1 MQRVFFLLII
11 YAFFIS
17 LGVTQATPTNRHFT
31 RAKELYIAGRWG
43 DARFELLKAKDEIKR
58 SNYAEHQEV
67 DFYLSLCAIGLEDD
81 SALKRLS
88 FFSELYPHSPYANQ
102 VGFNKGLLLSTSQEY
117 NRAREEFLNVDYKK
131 LNRSQREE
139 YDIRMGYITF
149 LDGDYS
155 AAKGHFDKIPLGSEY
170 YDHSLYYRS
179 YISYSQEDLES
190 AKDGFT
196 RLTQSDIYGVISPYY
211 LLQIEFQLG
220 NYKYV
225 IERGEEL
232 IKKVTPEQRAEITR
246 TMSESCFRLGDFEG
260 AIRYISLY
268 ETFGGRMSREDSYI
282 LGFSLYRL
290 TDYKTAQEHLRKAS
304 GADDALTQNA
314 SFHLADCYLRLGNKK
329 GAMQAFAMASNDKYN
344 PEIAEDALF
353 NYGKLQFE
361 LGGGVFNEAI
371 NVLTRYINKY
381 PNSNRATEAKK
392 LLAAAYYNSSS
403 YDAAYKA
410 IKEIKSPD
418 ADIRAALQKIT
429 YFRALEAMN
438 RGDYSLAKSN
448 FAESQSAGISP
459 KYSALSEFWLG
470 EIAYFEGDYSSALKS
485 FNTYLARA
493 PKTDSTYAMA
503 QYSTAY
509 ALLKGG
515 NESAALRYFNS
526 YLATKPTDIS
536 LRTDAQNRVGDILYG
551 ERQFAE
557 ASKSYQLST
566 KAAGA
571 GGDYARYQLS
581 MVDGIRGFTNRK
593 ISGLEAIVKAD
604 GGAYA
609 DDALYE
615 LGRTHMAQERY
626 KEAIEDLEL
635 FISKYPASERYA
647 QALSDLGLS
656 YLNLGNKS
664 ASISYYDRAI
674 KSAPQS
680 SVSKDALQ
688 GIREIYVGGGDANGY
703 FEYAQEMGFDSDL
716 GATAKDSLSF
726 ASAQYLYLQED
737 RGRATQALASYI
749 KEYEQGYYLTDALFL
764 LSDCYIKKGDN
775 DKAIESLTTLS
786 NRGANQYT
794 QRVLESLSRLTHNAG
809 EYEQAAAAYRKLFD
823 VTKSQDEKSAAMD
836 GYAECI
842 IALGDRDKSL
852 AMANDILSQELSGD
866 KAILKAK
873 HVKATILRENGGWS
887 EAVVLYEDLATEP
900 ATSVGAEARYY
911 LISNAHRAGEIDQ
924 AEKMIF
930 EFSDSGTT
938 QAYWLARAFITLGDI
953 YVARGDN
960 FQARATY
967 QSIVDGYVA
976 EDDGVRAE
984 AISKIEKLE

>member
-1 MQRVFFLLII
+1 MQRVLFLLTI

-17 LGVTQATPTNRHFT
+17 VGVAKATPIDSHLT
-31 RAKELYIAGRWG
+31 RAKELYGAGRWV
-43 DARFELLKAKDEIKR
+43 DARYELLKAKDEVKR
-58 SNYAEHQEV
+58 GNHIEKQEV
-67 DFYLSLCAIGLEDD
+67 EYYLTLCSIGMEEE
-81 SALKRLS
+81 SALKRLCY
-88 FFSELYPHSPYANQ
+88 FSQKYACSPYTNQ
-102 VGFNKGLLLSTSQEY
+102 INFNKGLLLSMSQEY
-117 NRAREEFLNVDYKK
+117 GSAREEFLGVDYSK
-131 LNRSQREE
+131 LSRSQRED

-149 LDGDYS
+149 VDGDYTS
-155 AAKGHFDKIPLGSEY
+155 AKGYFERIPLGSEY

-179 YISYSQEDLES
+179 YIDYASGELPK

-196 RLTQSDIYGVISPYY
+196 RLTQSDVYGVIAPYY
-211 LLQIEFQLG
+211 LLQIEFQQG
-220 NYKYV
+220 NYRYV
-225 IERGEEL
+225 IEQGEEL
-232 IKKVTPEQRAEITR
+232 LKRVTTEQRAEIAR
-246 TMSESCFRLGDFEG
+246 TMAESCFRLDDFEG

-268 ETFGGRMSREDSYI
+268 ETLGAKMSREDNYI

-290 TDYKTAQEHLRKAS
+290 TDYNRAQEHLRKAS

-314 SFHLADCYLRLGNKK
+314 SFHLADCYLRMGNKK
-329 GAMQAFAMASNDKYN
+329 GAMQAFAMASSDKYN
-344 PEIAEDALF
+344 AEIAEDALF

-381 PNSNRATEAKK
+381 PNSNRVTEAKK

-438 RGDYSLAKSN
+438 RGDYTLAKSN

-485 FNTYLARA
+485 FNTYLVRA

-515 NESAALRYFNS
+515 NESAALKYFRS
-526 YLATKPTDIS
+526 YLDTKPADIS
-536 LRTDAQNRVGDILYG
+536 LRTDVQNRVGDILYG
-551 ERQFAE
+551 ERKFAE
-557 ASKSYQLST
+557 ASKSYALSA
-566 KAAGA
+566 KVAGA

-581 MVDGIRGFTNRK
+581 MVDGIRGFIDRK
-593 ISGLEAIVKAD
+593 ISGLGAIVKV
-604 GGAYA
+604 GKGAYA

-615 LGRTHMAQERY
+615 LGRTHMAQESY
-626 KEAIEDLEL
+626 KKAIEDLEL

-656 YLNLGNKS
+656 YLNLGDKS
-664 ASISYYDRAI
+664 TSISYYDRAI

-703 FEYAQEMGFDSDL
+703 FEYAQQMGFDSDL

-737 RGRATQALASYI
+737 RARATKALASYI
-749 KEYEQGYYLTDALFL
+749 KDYEQGYYLTDALFL
-764 LSDCYIKKGDN
+764 LSDCYIKAGAN
-775 DKAIESLTTLS
+775 DKAIESLAALS

-809 EYEQAAAAYRKLFD
+809 EYEQAASAYRKLYD
-823 VTKSQDEKSAAMD
+823 VTKSQEEKASAMD
-836 GYAECI
+836 GYAVCV

-852 AMANDILSQELSGD
+852 AMADDILSQEQAGV

-873 HVKATILRENGGWS
+873 YVKATILRENGNWT
-887 EAVVLYEDLATEP
+887 EAVALYEDLATQP
-900 ATSVGAEARYY
+900 TTSVGAEARYY
-911 LISNAHRAGEIDQ
+911 LISNAHRSGNIDQ

-953 YVARGDN
+953 YAVRGDS

-967 QSIVDGYVA
+967 QSIVDGYA
-976 EDDGVRAE
+976 TEDDGVRAE